1 MSVPHSAARGGD
13 PGPTVLYLAA
23 DAFGHAVVERLA
35 VHRPGEVL
43 AVDGGTHPSLWP
55 WADLVVL
62 ATGSE
67 RSRTVEALDVVS
79 HRHGT
84 PWLPVV
90 ARPTEVQVGPAVV
103 PGVTP
108 CHRCSERRRRQHGL
122 AHPTGAAV
130 PPSLAAPYAVL
141 RHHVAAAAAL
151 ARRELEAVLATPA
164 DAPPTAGTVR
174 QLNLVSGAVAS
185 GSVVAVDGCGRCR
198 GRFGSRQEFSQA
210 LWDRLEEAL
219 PASTTVGAVR

>member
-108 CHRCSERRRRQHGL
+108 
-122 AHPTGAAV
+122 ATGA
-130 PPSLAAPYAVL
+130 PSGGAGSTGSPTP
-141 RHHVAAAAAL
+141 R
-151 ARRELEAVLATPA
+151 ARRSRRASPRRTPCCATTWPRPRPWPGA
-164 DAPPTAGTVR
+164 SSRRSSRRPPTRRPPRAPC
-174 QLNLVSGAVAS
+174 
-185 GSVVAVDGCGRCR
+185 GS
-198 GRFGSRQEFSQA
+198 
-210 LWDRLEEAL
+210 
-219 PASTTVGAVR
+219 